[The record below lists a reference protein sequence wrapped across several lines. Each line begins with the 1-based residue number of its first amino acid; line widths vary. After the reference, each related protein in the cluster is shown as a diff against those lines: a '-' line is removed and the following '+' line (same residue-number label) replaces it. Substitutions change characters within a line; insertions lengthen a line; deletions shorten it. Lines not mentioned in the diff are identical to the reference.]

1 MAAIPIFEEVSG
13 SPSSAMIAGLAG
25 LAPEPVD
32 AAEFELGVETRAGR
46 RLAVYPANA
55 GFDMVD
61 ELDHLCART
70 IEPNVFFNP
79 RFLAPAMPRLED
91 REVRLAVM
99 RDGGEYQSRLRLLMP
114 FSIDR
119 PSIPF
124 GVPVMRTW
132 SSPFGPLGTPLID
145 RDDPVGVLEDF
156 FTMLS
161 RPHLRFPK
169 VIVFPDL
176 RLEGAAARMLRTA
189 AIGKN
194 LTVLTANEF
203 KRPML
208 ESRLDGEAYL
218 QNSLSSHHVRDY
230 RRLRRRLSEKGEL
243 AYAVARSPADI
254 RIEAENFLTLEASGW
269 KGRERTAMAVD
280 RFRAAFVR
288 EAVDSLAADD
298 RCRIHTLKLGGKT
311 IASLIVFVEAGVA
324 YTWKTAY
331 DETLS
336 AFSPGTLLMMD
347 ATATHLDDPN
357 IERTDSCAVPGHP
370 VMSRLWK
377 EESAMGDVV
386 IGLSPDADR
395 QARQAAAQLHL
406 YAETRNVA
414 RLVRD
419 RIRSLIGK
427 N

>member
-1 MAAIPIFEEVSG
+1 
-13 SPSSAMIAGLAG
+13 
-25 LAPEPVD
+25 
-32 AAEFELGVETRAGR
+32 
-46 RLAVYPANA
+46 
-55 GFDMVD
+55 
-61 ELDHLCART
+61 
-70 IEPNVFFNP
+70 
-79 RFLAPAMPRLED
+79 
-91 REVRLAVM
+91 
-99 RDGGEYQSRLRLLMP
+99 
-114 FSIDR
+114 
-119 PSIPF
+119 
-124 GVPVMRTW
+124 
-132 SSPFGPLGTPLID
+132 
-145 RDDPVGVLEDF
+145 
-156 FTMLS
+156 
-161 RPHLRFPK
+161 
-169 VIVFPDL
+169 
-176 RLEGAAARMLRTA
+176 
-189 AIGKN
+189 
-194 LTVLTANEF
+194 
-203 KRPML
+203 
-208 ESRLDGEAYL
+208 
-218 QNSLSSHHVRDY
+218 
-230 RRLRRRLSEKGEL
+230 
-243 AYAVARSPADI
+243 
-254 RIEAENFLTLEASGW
+254 
-269 KGRERTAMAVD
+269 MAVD